1 MTDAKLALVLCY
13 FGPLPNYADLF
24 FNSVRANPEIDFIL
38 VTDQLVKE
46 PPANLKIKQLTLPA
60 LRAKF
65 QRKIS
70 FPIRLHQP
78 YKICD
83 YRPAFG
89 WLLAD
94 WLKDYRY
101 WGYCDL
107 DQVMGR
113 LAKFVPASLL
123 AKYDKL
129 YQNGHLTIFRNTVT
143 NNLRFMARGG
153 MDYRRV
159 FQTDVACVFDEVA
172 GIQRKFDLLGIR
184 SYQKRN
190 FADIYSWRDQMRRT
204 KSYLKRKDRRSL
216 NHSRQTFFYERG
228 RIYRAYYEDGR
239 IKYEELAYLHFP
251 KRAMSR
257 HFYQSDSY
265 FIGKDGFYAKEP
277 GFNVTMG
284 EIKRYN
290 GFSLPGELRVML
302 AHWHFKWR
310 RRWRKYLLGRN

>member
-1 MTDAKLALVLCY
+1 M
-13 FGPLPNYADLF
+13 
-24 FNSVRANPEIDFIL
+24 
-38 VTDQLVKE
+38 TDQLVKE

-113 LAKFVPASLL
+113 LAEFVPASLL

-159 FQTDVACVFDEVA
+159 FQTDVACVFDNPAQVRPA
-172 GIQRKFDLLGIR
+172 GDQELSKAELRGHLLLAGPDAADQVLLKAQRPPLTEPFPPDLL
-184 SYQKRN
+184 
-190 FADIYSWRDQMRRT
+190 
-204 KSYLKRKDRRSL
+204 L
-216 NHSRQTFFYERG
+216 
-228 RIYRAYYEDGR
+228 
-239 IKYEELAYLHFP
+239 
-251 KRAMSR
+251 
-257 HFYQSDSY
+257 
-265 FIGKDGFYAKEP
+265 
-277 GFNVTMG
+277 
-284 EIKRYN
+284 
-290 GFSLPGELRVML
+290 
-302 AHWHFKWR
+302 
-310 RRWRKYLLGRN
+310 